1 MLAKNPTDLV
11 AKVKDLSISDFSLMS
26 FLSFELKKRISS
38 YFTIDAFTVSDPFP
52 TKDDLNYLIVVDNSN
67 NNRIVAFI
75 AIKDNVDIS
84 VLDSLLGNELSRLEL
99 PRSTSPSLGTA
110 PLANIIPSP
119 SVVLPEPIWPTR
131 HTFLMSFASYCFI
144 EYLLEFG

>member
-1 MLAKNPTDLV
+1 MLAKNQTDLV

-52 TKDDLNYLIVVDNSN
+52 TKDDLNYFIVVDNSN

-99 PRSTSPSLGTA
+99 PPNDILSIKQQLMPKKTNNFYPLRKDSLFVGYIA
-110 PLANIIPSP
+110 
-119 SVVLPEPIWPTR
+119 
-131 HTFLMSFASYCFI
+131 FAFEIC
-144 EYLLEFG
+144 GKRDV